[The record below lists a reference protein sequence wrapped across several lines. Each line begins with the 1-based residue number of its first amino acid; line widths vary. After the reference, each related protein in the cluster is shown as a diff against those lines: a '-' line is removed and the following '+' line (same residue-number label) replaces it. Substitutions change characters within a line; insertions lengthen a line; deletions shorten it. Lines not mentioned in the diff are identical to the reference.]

1 MKLFNI
7 LFKNKNVTPSVN
19 IVSIQDIIS
28 MPDKKFYQN
37 HSDDY
42 KKYYNLYMNILTK
55 SKSITS
61 INLNIDDKDI
71 TFYSDIITNLSLKLD
86 YIINPVNQSEDRT
99 KEGLT
104 LICSK
109 FVYYKNEMTRYKDS
123 LFIRWKVLENIL
135 SRKVF
140 LSYNK

>member
-19 IVSIQDIIS
+19 LVSIQDIIS

-42 KKYYNLYMNILTK
+42 KKYYNLYMSILTK

-71 TFYSDIITNLSLKLD
+71 TFYSDIITNL
-86 YIINPVNQSEDRT
+86 
-99 KEGLT
+99 
-104 LICSK
+104 
-109 FVYYKNEMTRYKDS
+109 
-123 LFIRWKVLENIL
+123 
-135 SRKVF
+135 
-140 LSYNK
+140 